1 MANEKLDK
9 PNIIQIAL
17 ILVKLHLTSSVFDS
31 TEINN
36 CCGESNISSVC
47 FQISSQ
53 LFVIRAEW
61 LQCQLITGPFVV
73 AKSTCCC
80 VLVNHWAIYIYC
92 LLTHSIFC
100 CCCSLSLSLFIFV
113 SSF

>member
-9 PNIIQIAL
+9 PNIIQIAM
-17 ILVKLHLTSSVFDS
+17 ILVKLHLTSTVFDS

-53 LFVIRAEW
+53 LFVVRAEW
-61 LQCQLITGPFVV
+61 LQCQLITGPLSSPNQHVV
-73 AKSTCCC
+73 
-80 VLVNHWAIYIYC
+80 VF
-92 LLTHSIFC
+92 LLTIGQYTY
-100 CCCSLSLSLFIFV
+100 IV
-113 SSF
+113 Y